1 MSGES
6 AAEHVVGQITG
17 EAVALATVLMVFA
30 AITVLV
36 SCLVIANTFAVL
48 VASRTRE
55 LALLRCIGA
64 EASQVRSGVRTE
76 ALILGLVSSVLGVGL
91 GVGGVALTV
100 WIVRSTGAQ
109 VPLTD
114 LQVPLSALLVPV
126 AVGVVMTVIAATI
139 PARLAT
145 RVSPLSAFATGDSPT
160 PQARNRIRVAAAAL
174 LVAAGGGVMAWG
186 IGQKSV
192 PVAAMGGGST
202 FLGIMLAAVVL
213 VPPLVRLV
221 GAAFARIL
229 RRSAAGPVADLTGSN
244 AGRAPRRTAATASAL
259 IIGITLTTMM
269 VVGTQV
275 VRASVSGLISEMHPV
290 DLVVSSG
297 SPLPDSLVDS
307 IERTDGVAEAVPVT
321 RTGIDVNGVPLDVGA
336 VDTRALGAVMRS
348 GAAPAADELALVPE
362 DRVLAKV
369 SVGERVPVVVDGRT
383 QTMTVIDGEAGSFA
397 DRGSLGAATAP
408 TALAVRL
415 SDFGGAGQRV
425 VTELQDL
432 VAAAAPDATFSGGV
446 DTQQKLDSI
455 LTLVLRIVLALLA
468 LAVLVA
474 LIGVG
479 NTMALSVIDRG
490 RENALLRVI
499 GMSSRGV
506 HAMLLGEATIIAGVA
521 SVVGVVLGTT
531 YGVAGA
537 AAVVGADRVSIPAV
551 PWPQLLAIVIVGG
564 LAGLVS
570 AAVPARRAL
579 RADPVAALQ

>member
-1 MSGES
+1 
-6 AAEHVVGQITG
+6 
-17 EAVALATVLMVFA
+17 
-30 AITVLV
+30 
-36 SCLVIANTFAVL
+36 
-48 VASRTRE
+48 
-55 LALLRCIGA
+55 
-64 EASQVRSGVRTE
+64 
-76 ALILGLVSSVLGVGL
+76 
-91 GVGGVALTV
+91 
-100 WIVRSTGAQ
+100 
-109 VPLTD
+109 
-114 LQVPLSALLVPV
+114 
-126 AVGVVMTVIAATI
+126 
-139 PARLAT
+139 
-145 RVSPLSAFATGDSPT
+145 
-160 PQARNRIRVAAAAL
+160 
-174 LVAAGGGVMAWG
+174 
-186 IGQKSV
+186 
-192 PVAAMGGGST
+192 
-202 FLGIMLAAVVL
+202 
-213 VPPLVRLV
+213 
-221 GAAFARIL
+221 
-229 RRSAAGPVADLTGSN
+229 
-244 AGRAPRRTAATASAL
+244 
-259 IIGITLTTMM
+259 
-269 VVGTQV
+269 
-275 VRASVSGLISEMHPV
+275 
-290 DLVVSSG
+290 
-297 SPLPDSLVDS
+297 
-307 IERTDGVAEAVPVT
+307 
-321 RTGIDVNGVPLDVGA
+321 
-336 VDTRALGAVMRS
+336 
-348 GAAPAADELALVPE
+348 
-362 DRVLAKV
+362 
-369 SVGERVPVVVDGRT
+369 
-383 QTMTVIDGEAGSFA
+383 
-397 DRGSLGAATAP
+397 
-408 TALAVRL
+408 VRL